1 MDKPDSFSSRIGII
15 GGGASGAVLAA
26 CLLQRIGPNTE
37 IVLIEKRKEI
47 GRGLAF
53 STWDPNHLLNVRSG
67 NMSAYA
73 DQPDHFYEWLRI
85 HGPRLGI
92 GCPTRFC
99 FVPRGVYGEYLGG
112 LLQDVPNSQQ
122 LTMICDE
129 CVNVAST
136 ANGISLTLASGNNMT
151 VDFCVLATGNELR
164 PPLLTERGENPWAAG
179 VLDQIENDATVLMI
193 GTGLTMVDAV
203 LSLYSRGHR
212 GQIIAVS
219 RRGLLPETHRMVK
232 PRKLDRADIPF
243 GAPISVL
250 TRWVRNMARASANE
264 GGDWRSTIDSLRP
277 YTQELWKRMT
287 LDQRSRF
294 LRHARPWWNV
304 CRHRMAPQIAD
315 LIGNLI
321 AEGRLRIVAAH
332 IVDAKREGA
341 RITAKLFLRG
351 EDKTETVTVASILE
365 CTGLPDDPRH
375 SANPAIAS
383 LYAGGLIRSGPLG
396 IGLDLD
402 DQCTVINAEG
412 AVSDRL
418 FAIGPLTRG
427 VFWESIALPDI
438 RNQCASL
445 AALLAGRL
453 ETATPELPLATS

>member
-1 MDKPDSFSSRIGII
+1 MDKPEVFSSRIGII

-26 CLLQRIGPNTE
+26 CLLRRVGPDTE

-85 HGPRLGI
+85 HGPRHGI

-112 LLQDVPNSQQ
+112 LLQDVPNSRQ
-122 LTMICDE
+122 LRIIQDE
-129 CVNVAST
+129 CVKVDSA
-136 ANGISLTLASGNNMT
+136 ANGVSLALVSGDNLL
-151 VDFCVLATGNELR
+151 VDYCVLATGNELR

-179 VLDQIENDATVLMI
+179 VLDGIENDSTVLMI

-203 LSLYSRGHR
+203 LSLYRRGHR

-219 RRGLLPETHRMVK
+219 RRGLLSQTHQMVK
-232 PRKLDRADIPF
+232 ARKLDRADIPF
-243 GAPISVL
+243 GAPISTL
-250 TRWVRNMARASANE
+250 THWVRRMARAATSE
-264 GGDWRSTIDSLRP
+264 GEDWRSTIDSLRP

-315 LIGNLI
+315 LIRNLI

-332 IVDAKREGA
+332 IVDANREGA
-341 RITAKLFLRG
+341 KITATLFLRG
-351 EDKTETVTVASILE
+351 EHKTETITVASILE
-365 CTGLPDDPRH
+365 CTGLPDDPRY

-402 DQCTVINAEG
+402 DHCAVIDAEG
-412 AVSDRL
+412 TVAARL

-453 ETATPELPLATS
+453 STAGQELPLAK